1 MSQTR
6 GLREVVQSFV
16 QLLRQ
21 GLTPKKLAF
30 TIALGITLGVTPV
43 LGSTVL
49 LCTLAAIVLQL
60 NPPAIQIV
68 NWLVYPLQLA
78 LLVPFLRAGVWMFGR
93 QQSKVSLAHVVEL
106 VRTDPLNAVAALWT
120 VTMHALM
127 VWLAF
132 GTVATVLVYLVLVP
146 VLRRMQ
152 SKVREAPEVGA
163 W

>member
-60 NPPAIQIV
+60 NTPAIQIV
-68 NWLVYPLQLA
+68 NWLV
-78 LLVPFLRAGVWMFGR
+78 
-93 QQSKVSLAHVVEL
+93 
-106 VRTDPLNAVAALWT
+106 
-120 VTMHALM
+120 
-127 VWLAF
+127 
-132 GTVATVLVYLVLVP
+132 
-146 VLRRMQ
+146 
-152 SKVREAPEVGA
+152 
-163 W
+163 